1 MLNVLAFDLGAGSGR
16 AILGRFDPVNRK
28 LETEEIH
35 RFANEPVQVG
45 ERLHWDILRLLHE
58 LKQGIVKAKL
68 TGRPIASIAIDSWA
82 VDFGLLGEGGE
93 LLGNPYHYRDTQTDG
108 VMEAVAERLG
118 RQAIYS
124 ATGVQFLPFNTLYQL
139 HAIKRRNP
147 ALLAEARS
155 LLMIPELLRYLLTG
169 ERHGEWTNATTTQ
182 MVNATTGDWDSEL
195 LADVGVDRSLLL
207 DPRPPGFA
215 AGTLSPSICAELGVP
230 PIPVI
235 AVGEHDTA
243 SAVAAVPAEPGK
255 PFAYLCSG
263 TWSLLG
269 TETKRPV
276 LTGEALAANFTN
288 EGGVY
293 GTNRLLKN
301 IMGLWLI
308 QECKR
313 CWDLEGNRWSY
324 AELAVLAGQSEP
336 FRSLID
342 PDDASFLRPTHM
354 PQAIAAY
361 CRLTGQPEPQTP
373 GQLLRCVMESLAVK
387 YAMALRQAEQL
398 AGETFAA
405 LHAVGGGIQNELL
418 CQFTADATGK
428 PVWAGPAEASAIGN
442 IAVQYITLGHI
453 SNLAEARLIVRASF
467 PLASYE
473 PSGSPGWREAT
484 ARLEGYIEQ
493 SARK

>member
-1 MLNVLAFDLGAGSGR
+1 MPNVLAFDLGAGSGR
-16 AILGRFDPVNRK
+16 AILGRFDPASRK

-58 LKQGIVKAKL
+58 LKQGIVKTKL
-68 TGRPIASIAIDSWA
+68 AGHRIESIAIDSWA
-82 VDFGLLGEGGE
+82 VDFGLLDEGGE

-108 VMEAVAERLG
+108 VMEAVTERLG
-118 RQAIYS
+118 RQAVFS

-147 ALLAEARS
+147 RLLAGARS
-155 LLMIPELLRYLLTG
+155 LLMIPELLRYFLTG

-182 MVNATTGDWDSEL
+182 MVNATAGDWDSGL
-195 LADVGVDRSLLL
+195 LADIGLDRSLLQRL
-207 DPRPPGFA
+207 RPAGFV
-215 AGTLSPSICAELGVP
+215 AGTLSPDVCAELGVP

-243 SAVAAVPAEPGK
+243 SAVAAVPAEAGR

-269 TETKRPV
+269 TETERPV
-276 LTGEALAANFTN
+276 LSQAAQAANFTN

-308 QECKR
+308 QECRR
-313 CWDLEGNRWSY
+313 CWELEGRRYSY
-324 AELAVLAGQSEP
+324 AELAELAGQAEP
-336 FRSLID
+336 FRALID
-342 PDDASFLRPTHM
+342 PDDASFLRPAHM

-361 CRLTGQPEPQTP
+361 CRATGQAEPETP
-373 GQLLRCVMESLAVK
+373 GQFTRCVMESLALK
-387 YAMALRQAEQL
+387 YAMTLRQTELL
-398 AGETFAA
+398 AGETYAV

-418 CQFTADATGK
+418 CQFAADAAGR

-442 IAVQYITLGHI
+442 IAVQYITLGHM
-453 SNLAEARLIVRASF
+453 SNLAEARSIVRASY
-467 PLASYE
+467 PLAVYE
-473 PSGSPGWREAT
+473 PSGSAGWREAS
-484 ARLEGYIEQ
+484 ARLKAYIEQ
-493 SARK
+493 SGRK